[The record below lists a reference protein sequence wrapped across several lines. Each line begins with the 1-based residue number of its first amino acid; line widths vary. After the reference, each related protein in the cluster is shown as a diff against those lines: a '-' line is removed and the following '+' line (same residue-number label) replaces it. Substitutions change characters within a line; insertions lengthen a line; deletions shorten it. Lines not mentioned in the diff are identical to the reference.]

1 MRAAMVVCTSVL
13 FLVVTW
19 LARPRDEA
27 CSVTRSPLATCVD
40 IHVLAHLPA
49 RAILVR
55 GFTGCHYIRVS
66 SHKLLKGQSREG
78 EKPRSSIPVVQ
89 CDNRPRSI
97 ASNVSHMLHIRWES
111 NLHLHL
117 FIFLPLQCK
126 QLSHALDQSLQRCRY
141 VVPRKRRKPQRS
153 LHLQPR

>member
-1 MRAAMVVCTSVL
+1 MAKDLKDANIISIAKQRCKCLQKNM
-13 FLVVTW
+13 F
-19 LARPRDEA
+19 
-27 CSVTRSPLATCVD
+27 
-40 IHVLAHLPA
+40 
-49 RAILVR
+49 R
-55 GFTGCHYIRVS
+55 GFIGCHYIRVS

-78 EKPRSSIPVVQ
+78 EKLRSSIPVVQ

-97 ASNVSHMLHIRWES
+97 ASN
-111 NLHLHL
+111 
-117 FIFLPLQCK
+117 CK

>member
-1 MRAAMVVCTSVL
+1 MAKDLKDANIISIAKQRCKCLQKNM
-13 FLVVTW
+13 F
-19 LARPRDEA
+19 
-27 CSVTRSPLATCVD
+27 
-40 IHVLAHLPA
+40 
-49 RAILVR
+49 R
-55 GFTGCHYIRVS
+55 GFIGCHYIRVS

-78 EKPRSSIPVVQ
+78 EKLRSSIPVVQ